1 LRITNYFQRFFHF
14 SQILKLEFSMTDFT
28 LGVNYWPR
36 RKAMYWWSNFD
47 EGEVSEEFAII
58 KDLGMNVVRLFLLWD
73 DFQPEPA
80 SVSKEAVD
88 NLIKVA
94 NAAADNGLGLDITFF
109 TGHMSGPNW
118 SPRWLLGG
126 DLPPSAHQHWL
137 RDVVSAGK
145 KVDQGYR
152 NMFHDEMAL
161 NASRLLLKTVVT
173 ALKDHPGVWMWNL
186 GNEPDLFA
194 WPNSSDEGAAW
205 VREMVGL
212 IKSIDPNHPVTIGL
226 HGDGL
231 HRDNGLR
238 IDKVYAQTDVAVMH
252 SYPMY
257 TPWSRKPLDPDFV
270 PFTCALTSAL
280 SGKPVLMEEFGGCT
294 ALPGEATY
302 VMKWIET
309 NGRDHEQFMAS
320 EDDFAEFL
328 SLTIPKLQ
336 DSGATGAMLW
346 CYADYVPEL
355 WDLPPCQN
363 SQHERFF
370 GLVRP
375 DGTLKPHAKVIQEFA
390 KSKPQV
396 KPIPDYAKLIVNA
409 DEFYADPLS
418 HLVDLYKQ
426 YLDGVAA
433 QAA

>member
-1 LRITNYFQRFFHF
+1 
-14 SQILKLEFSMTDFT
+14 MTDFT

-47 EGEVSEEFAII
+47 DGEVREEFAII
-58 KDLGMNVVRLFLLWD
+58 KEIGMQVVRLFLLWD
-73 DFQPEPA
+73 DFQPDPT

-94 NAAADNGLGLDITFF
+94 NLAADHGLGLDVTFF

-126 DLPPSAHQHWL
+126 DLPPVAHQHWL
-137 RDVVSAGK
+137 RDVVSFGGLTNK
-145 KVDQGYR
+145 GYR

-161 NASRLLLKTVVT
+161 NAERLLLKTVVT
-173 ALKDHPGVWMWNL
+173 ALRDHPAIWMWNL

-205 VREMVGL
+205 VEEMVGL

-226 HGDGL
+226 HGDGI

-238 IDKVYAQTDVAVMH
+238 IDKVYAHTDVAVMH

-257 TPWSRKPLDPDFV
+257 TPWARKPLDPDFV
-270 PFTCALTSAL
+270 PFTCALVAAL
-280 SGKPVLMEEFGGCT
+280 AGKPVLMEEFGGCT
-294 ALPGEATY
+294 ALPGEETY
-302 VMKWIET
+302 LMKWIET
-309 NGRDHEQFMAS
+309 NGREREQFMAG

-336 DSGATGAMLW
+336 ASGATGAMLW
-346 CYADYVPEL
+346 CYADYAQEL
-355 WDLPPCQN
+355 WDRPPCQN
-363 SQHERFF
+363 QWHERFF

-390 KSKPQV
+390 KTKPQV
-396 KPIPDYAKLIVNA
+396 KPIPAYAKLNVDP
-409 DEFYADPLS
+409 DEFYQEPLG

-426 YLDGVAA
+426 YLEGVG
-433 QAA
+433 